1 MSYFDSLLFTFKNI
15 SRTVS
20 AFDGQQNPILIEN
33 WISEVEFIIKL
44 YQKCQL
50 RFERMDIAKSY
61 LVGSA
66 QAWYN
71 RWNPR
76 NEQRN
81 WDVFLKVFKKQF
93 YPPGYSIMMNYAFE
107 NIEHKNS
114 VYDYNLRFFNILN
127 QSFYISYKEEALI
140 NHYKKKLPATL
151 TIHLNKN
158 TYQTLSDIMTAAI
171 IWERDFSYKG
181 LNNSV
186 SKSQEV
192 VDPMNQKV

>member
-1 MSYFDSLLFTFKNI
+1 MSYSDSLPFTSENI

-33 WISEVEFIIKL
+33 WISEVEFIIQL
-44 YQKCQL
+44 CQKVQPHV
-50 RFERMDIAKSY
+50 EHMDIAKSY

-76 NEQRN
+76 NEQRD
-81 WDVFLKVFKKQF
+81 WDVFLKAFRKQF

-107 NIEHKNS
+107 NMEYKKS

-127 QSFYISYKEEALI
+127 QSSYISYNEEALI
-140 NHYKKKLPATL
+140 NHYKKNLPGLLKL
-151 TIHLNKN
+151 HLNEN

-171 IWERDFSYKG
+171 IWERDFSGMG
-181 LNNSV
+181 LSNSV
-186 SKSQEV
+186 SKLQEV
-192 VDPMNQKV
+192 IDPMNQKV